1 MCFNA
6 KTSLFTFLIGMIGSI
21 LLIFY
26 GNKKYKMDNI
36 VFGIFLIFISLIQLM
51 DFLFWIDIKNKLGI
65 NKLLTFIGPLL
76 NIGQP
81 LILYIIKLIY
91 YKPNIYTYTNFN
103 LPVAI
108 LNFLYFIYLFSIY
121 YQFIIKEKILIT
133 STKDGPLSWP
143 WIKYYNPAFY
153 LILFAIN
160 IFYLTNFNYS
170 LLLFVIT
177 YLFLLLSMKYFYYS
191 AGELWCFFGA
201 FIPILMFIL
210 SYYIG

>member
-133 STKDGPLSWP
+133 STKDGHLSWP

-191 AGELWCFFGA
+191 SGELWCFFGA